1 MKAAHLTAACL
12 KDPLG
17 IDIASPH
24 LCWQDEDGIRQS
36 AYEVRC
42 LGSDGAALWDTG
54 KVESSAM
61 ELAWPGK
68 PLISREHVT
77 WQVRVWDETG
87 KPGPWSDA
95 ASIEMGLLAPS
106 DWSASWIAGDYD
118 VATKR
123 EGAFGNFKQMVAAIH
138 PADPGQVVREPI
150 LEGRH
155 PVDCFRRKFSLPADA
170 AKARLYITA
179 LGLYE
184 AKIDGTK
191 VGDWCM
197 APGHTDYRKRVQY
210 QTCDVTKMLKAGSHE
225 MTVQLADGWY
235 RGSCGAWGLLNQ
247 YGTQTKLLA
256 QLEISY
262 EDGTSERI
270 VTDGSWEWSDD
281 GPILFADNK
290 DGEIVDATRTPSY
303 QGHVRLSSHEVTPS
317 ASNNVPVTMHERFV
331 PKMQVAP
338 NGRLLF
344 DLGQNIAGWIELSFD
359 AHAGQHVLIRCGEML
374 DAEGNLTLKNIQCT
388 REGFAT
394 PLQQVEYVCR
404 EGRNFYRNTFC
415 VFGFRYVE
423 VETDAKI
430 GEGDLRAI
438 ALYSAMERTGY
449 FRSSNALLDQFV
461 ENTVWSTKGNALDVP
476 TDCPTRER
484 HGWSGDAQ
492 VFFETFSYLFGCE
505 TFERKWLHD
514 LFDAQRKDGALTQ
527 IAPYGGVDS
536 YMKYMDGSV
545 GWADVGILIPYR
557 FWKHYADDSLIRE
570 FYPGMRRYAKFMI
583 GRCGRFT
590 PLRQHISLPEGLGRY
605 LVNFGQSYGEWA
617 EPEEV
622 FPNDWKNTVLP
633 HPEES
638 TAYTSYV
645 LGLMAEIAGYLGE
658 VQDEKLFAEYHDGCR
673 RAYQKLLEQPGF
685 GLDTD
690 RQAKLVRPLYMGL
703 LDDGQKEYAQ
713 KRLVEA
719 LDHFGW
725 RLGTGFLSTPLILD
739 VLAEYDLSAAFRLL
753 ENEEMPGWLFM
764 PKMGATT
771 VWESWEGTEAQ
782 GGIASLKHYSK
793 GAVVAWLFRVM
804 CGIRLDGPRHFTIAP
819 RPGGHFTHAWASYAA
834 PSGTVESGWKIEG
847 SQIFFE
853 ISVPA
858 NVEAMAILPDG
869 TRTELRAGRHEL
881 ACPLPKERGC

>member
-1 MKAAHLTAACL
+1 
-12 KDPLG
+12 
-17 IDIASPH
+17 
-24 LCWQDEDGIRQS
+24 
-36 AYEVRC
+36 
-42 LGSDGAALWDTG
+42 
-54 KVESSAM
+54 
-61 ELAWPGK
+61 
-68 PLISREHVT
+68 
-77 WQVRVWDETG
+77 
-87 KPGPWSDA
+87 
-95 ASIEMGLLAPS
+95 
-106 DWSASWIAGDYD
+106 

-430 GEGDLRAI
+430 GEGDLFAPSRSILLWSAPDTSG
-438 ALYSAMERTGY
+438 APMRCSTSSSRTRSGRPREMRSMCRLTARPASAMAGREMP
-449 FRSSNALLDQFV
+449 RSS
-461 ENTVWSTKGNALDVP
+461 SRP
-476 TDCPTRER
+476 SP
-484 HGWSGDAQ
+484 
-492 VFFETFSYLFGCE
+492 
-505 TFERKWLHD
+505 
-514 LFDAQRKDGALTQ
+514 
-527 IAPYGGVDS
+527 
-536 YMKYMDGSV
+536 
-545 GWADVGILIPYR
+545 
-557 FWKHYADDSLIRE
+557 
-570 FYPGMRRYAKFMI
+570 
-583 GRCGRFT
+583 
-590 PLRQHISLPEGLGRY
+590 IS
-605 LVNFGQSYGEWA
+605 
-617 EPEEV
+617 
-622 FPNDWKNTVLP
+622 
-633 HPEES
+633 
-638 TAYTSYV
+638 
-645 LGLMAEIAGYLGE
+645 
-658 VQDEKLFAEYHDGCR
+658 
-673 RAYQKLLEQPGF
+673 
-685 GLDTD
+685 
-690 RQAKLVRPLYMGL
+690 
-703 LDDGQKEYAQ
+703 
-713 KRLVEA
+713 
-719 LDHFGW
+719 
-725 RLGTGFLSTPLILD
+725 
-739 VLAEYDLSAAFRLL
+739 SAA
-753 ENEEMPGWLFM
+753 
-764 PKMGATT
+764 
-771 VWESWEGTEAQ
+771 
-782 GGIASLKHYSK
+782 
-793 GAVVAWLFRVM
+793 
-804 CGIRLDGPRHFTIAP
+804 
-819 RPGGHFTHAWASYAA
+819 RPSN
-834 PSGTVESGWKIEG
+834 
-847 SQIFFE
+847 
-853 ISVPA
+853 A
-858 NVEAMAILPDG
+858 NGCMTSSMHRG
-869 TRTELRAGRHEL
+869 RTERSRR
-881 ACPLPKERGC
+881 LPRMAAWTPT